1 MLAFYLSV
9 STPQYFLL
17 QSQKLK
23 TRIVGTKV
31 GLMTTFAAAADF
43 FFHFSFGTTP
53 IRKWTSKFINGFI
66 FNQSSKW

>member
-31 GLMTTFAAAADF
+31 GLMTTFAAAAAAEF
-43 FFHFSFGTTP
+43 FFLFLFWYNSN
-53 IRKWTSKFINGFI
+53 KKVEK
-66 FNQSSKW
+66 QVY

>member
-1 MLAFYLSV
+1 VLAFYLSV

-43 FFHFSFGTTP
+43 FFLFLFWYNSN
-53 IRKWTSKFINGFI
+53 KKVEK
-66 FNQSSKW
+66 QVY

>member
-31 GLMTTFAAAADF
+31 GLMTTFAAAAADF
-43 FFHFSFGTTP
+43 FFLFWYNSN
-53 IRKWTSKFINGFI
+53 KKVDK
-66 FNQSSKW
+66 QVY

>member
-43 FFHFSFGTTP
+43 FLFLFWYNSN
-53 IRKWTSKFINGFI
+53 KKVEK
-66 FNQSSKW
+66 QVY

>member
-43 FFHFSFGTTP
+43 FF
-53 IRKWTSKFINGFI
+53 FISLLV
-66 FNQSSKW
+66 QLQ